1 MLLVLFVGVLQAQDR
16 MSFRAASSDPVA
28 GWQRMTLEDKVVW
41 VSPEV
46 SLTSADVSRAQP
58 IAQPDGKKA
67 MAMELTDDGASKMR
81 RLSAAQNDKLIA
93 MVLGEQLIWAPRVRS
108 ELGKQFMLTGNGP
121 NGMSDDVIQR
131 ILAAL
136 K

>member
-1 MLLVLFVGVLQAQDR
+1 MRFRQRWEGLLLIGPVQIYLCGNNGLKEDGTMRRCAMVRILTFVMLLVLFVGVLQARDR

-58 IAQPDGKKA
+58 IAQPDGKK
-67 MAMELTDDGASKMR
+67 
-81 RLSAAQNDKLIA
+81 
-93 MVLGEQLIWAPRVRS
+93 
-108 ELGKQFMLTGNGP
+108 
-121 NGMSDDVIQR
+121 
-131 ILAAL
+131 
-136 K
+136 